1 MIYATATLVSYNI
14 GSARRLQD
22 RFVAM
27 GAISGMVIGTS
38 LAFSGSSLEAFKDSV
53 PISITIALMLG
64 QLWQMM
70 RY

>member
-1 MIYATATLVSYNI
+1 M
-14 GSARRLQD
+14 GSGRRLQD

-27 GAISGMVIGTS
+27 GAISGIVVGVA
-38 LAFSGSSLEAFKDSV
+38 LAFSGSTLEVFKDSV

-64 QLWQMM
+64 QLWQMI